1 MSLANHALGPEIYDD
16 TSDTSGVAIFLSH
29 LYAVTRNDVF
39 RQTAEGAIKHATSHV
54 HDIDDFF
61 RLGFYDGILGI
72 GYASLKT
79 AGFLD
84 DDRILENAIS
94 IDEKVNKAK
103 FWDGPESNPSWGF
116 QPLPSVTETCYPVR
130 LFRRTV
136 PEPSL
141 PIPVISDP
149 SVSKCDTAASNASA
163 LS

>member
-94 IDEKVNKAK
+94 ILECIS
-103 FWDGPESNPSWGF
+103 SNMENGHS
-116 QPLPSVTETCYPVR
+116 
-130 LFRRTV
+130 
-136 PEPSL
+136 
-141 PIPVISDP
+141 IDIISDNAGSIP
-149 SVSKCDTAASNASA
+149 ASWKHMRSYMNPGYMIW
-163 LS
+163 L